1 MIFEFAPMEGAT
13 TYTYRQIHQNFF
25 PGIDRYYSPF
35 VTPNHAHHFTQKEFR
50 DVLPEHNEG
59 IPLIPQLLTNNAS
72 DFIWGA
78 GELKR
83 MGYDEVNL
91 NLGCPSGTV
100 VAKHRG
106 AGFLEN
112 PDALDCFVRDVFAAL
127 PDIRVSVKTR
137 VGLASEEEWDLLL
150 EVYRRWPISRLIIH
164 PRIRSDFYK
173 GTPRKETFKQAVD
186 GSPFAISYNGDIFR
200 VADFEA
206 LTTEFPDLEA
216 VMCGRGLLANPALV
230 RQLRGGAPLD
240 KRELQEFMDTLLS
253 KNCELISGDR
263 NIIFRML
270 DIWRNMDG
278 IFTNDEKYLKKIR
291 KSRVLSDYR
300 AAVSALLREQEIA
313 ENCGFRPM
321 R

>member
-13 TYTYRQIHQNFF
+13 TFAYRQIHQAFF

-59 IPLIPQLLTNNAS
+59 IPLVPQLLTNNAA
-72 DFIWGA
+72 DFVWGA

-83 MGYDEVNL
+83 MGYEEVNL

-106 AGFLEN
+106 AGFLED
-112 PDALDCFVRDVFAAL
+112 PDALDCFFRDVFAAL

-137 VGLASEEEWDLLL
+137 VGLESEEEWDMLL
-150 EVYRRWPISRLIIH
+150 EIYNRWPISTLIVH
-164 PRIRSDFYK
+164 PRIRKDFYK
-173 GTPRKETFKQAVD
+173 GTPRMAAFQNAVET
-186 GSPFAISYNGDIFR
+186 SLHPLSYNGDLFR
-200 VADFEA
+200 ASDIARMAEQY
-206 LTTEFPDLEA
+206 PKPQA
-216 VMCGRGLLANPALV
+216 VMCGRGLLANPALI
-230 RQLRGGAPLD
+230 REAKGGAPLE
-240 KRELQEFMDTLLS
+240 KRELQEFMDALLAR
-253 KNCELISGDR
+253 NCELISGDR

-300 AAVSALLREQEIA
+300 AAVAALFREQELA
-313 ENCGFRPM
+313 PDCGFTPM